1 MPMGLPPLL
10 FVFYDSGAGEAVTSQ
25 PCPTCVTRMRTPLW
39 LAGQHFGNW
48 SVIGETPIKRT
59 LPSGSKRCYWLCR
72 CICGRIREVQS
83 TSLKR
88 GITTSCGC
96 VGGTPR
102 HEFHGLSKKT
112 PEYRVWMGMRE
123 RCNNSNSVGYKYYGE
138 KGITVCKRW
147 DSFTAFMEDM
157 GSRPNGMTLD
167 RINPFGNYEPSNC
180 RWASWKTQA
189 LNKRA
194 HWQ

>member
-1 MPMGLPPLL
+1 
-10 FVFYDSGAGEAVTSQ
+10 
-25 PCPTCVTRMRTPLW
+25 MRTPLW
-39 LAGQHFGNW
+39 LAGQQFGNW
-48 SVIGETPIKRT
+48 TVIGEKPVKKTMPN
-59 LPSGSKRCYWLCR
+59 GAKRCYWVCR
-72 CICGRIREVQS
+72 CVCGRTREVQS

-96 VGGTPR
+96 VGGIPR
-102 HEFHGLSKKT
+102 HEFHGLTKTT

-123 RCNNSNSVGYKYYGE
+123 RCNNPNSAGYKYYGK
-138 KGITVCKRW
+138 KGVTVCGRW

-157 GSRPNGMTLD
+157 GSRTAGMTID

-189 LNKRA
+189 SNRRI